1 MSATATTPTAAEPQL
16 TVTLQEVVGQVSGK
30 PHSATGRRYQ
40 SVIGRTIRAKN
51 YRHTCIR
58 WLGIPV
64 RFRVVA
70 VRDLQAAPLTDA
82 EFIERWQDPISRFAL
97 ISIIGHWFWSAGLA
111 ANKEVPELR
120 FCLVDTKTG
129 RIRWRSAETWGP
141 SLAARTDM
149 KHLLRNW
156 PYEHIPGSRIGVIPV
171 SNPKATT

>member
-1 MSATATTPTAAEPQL
+1 MATATTPTHAEQQL
-16 TVTLQEVVGQVSGK
+16 TVTLQKVAESVSRNQN
-30 PHSATGRRYQ
+30 STAGRRYQ
-40 SVIGRTIRAKN
+40 SMIGRTIRAKN

-70 VRDLQAAPLTDA
+70 VRDLQSAPLTDE
-82 EFIERWQDPISRFAL
+82 EFTHRWQGPISRFAM
-97 ISIIGHWFWSAGLA
+97 ISMAGHWYWSAGLA

-141 SLAARTDM
+141 SIGERSEML
-149 KHLLRNW
+149 HLIRNW
-156 PYEHIPGSRIGVIPV
+156 PHDHIPGSRIGVLPV
-171 SNPKATT
+171 STAKGTT